1 MKQIFLIILGL
12 ILTLSIHAQQKAKQ
26 YAVKSGHVEYKLTG
40 NTTGTKSLWW
50 DNYGQ
55 MSYTETKATTVTK
68 IFGMKSEDKAHTI
81 QIMKGDKFWTVNV
94 LDKTGQKG
102 TIPAYSQFQKIGEDM
117 SEEERNQMG
126 KDLLTAFGGEIIGSE
141 KILGNTC
148 EIATLLGAKVWIYKG
163 ITLKS
168 EAKILGVEANE
179 IALSFVKNASV
190 SSSKFNPPSNISY
203 EDQSQYQQAIF
214 GDMGDYN
221 DEEEMDFDLYPIKYP
236 YQKFKEVINDFSYNG
251 YRKLTVMNSK
261 DTYSAMFMKGMS
273 GSLAI
278 AATSKKNGN
287 PAQEGGFETFTHNG
301 VKCMY
306 GAMDEDDGVTLIVD
320 IPRYETYIIIA
331 ADPVIS
337 KNDMLGMLDKLKF

>member
-203 EDQSQYQQAIF
+203 EDQNQYQQAMF

-221 DEEEMDFDLYPIKYP
+221 DEDEMDFDLHPIKYP
-236 YQKFKEVINDFSYNG
+236 YQKFKEVINGFSSDG

-278 AATSKKNGN
+278 AATSKRNGN
-287 PAQEGGFETFTHNG
+287 PGQEGGFETFTHNG
-301 VKCMY
+301 NKCMY
-306 GAMDEDDGVTLIVD
+306 GKMDEDDGVTLIVD